1 MKTEKSITK
10 YSLIKELNAI
20 RDASRSPRN
29 KVAKMVL
36 TDQKLFQSLI
46 EVAFDYDNEVSTKAI
61 WILELVCEQRPDW
74 IAFNLPYFT
83 ENLHKIHEDSAVRSA
98 AKICNLIAQDYNSKF
113 DSPIKLIITEAQI
126 SQIIET
132 CFDWLLRDYKVATKA
147 HAMESL
153 YYLGIKTGWI
163 HYELKMIIE
172 KNLPVES
179 PGYISRAKKV
189 LDSMSSNNAA

>member
-1 MKTEKSITK
+1 MKTEKSVTK

-29 KVAKMVL
+29 KVAKLVL
-36 TDQKLFQSLI
+36 SDQKLFQSLI
-46 EVAFDYDNEVSTKAI
+46 EIAFDYDNEISTKAI

-83 ENLHKIHEDSAVRSA
+83 ENLHKIQEDTAVRSA

-113 DSPIKLIITEAQI
+113 DSPIKLIITEAQV

-132 CFDWLLRDYKVATKA
+132 CFEWLLSDYKVATKA
-147 HAMESL
+147 HAMETL
-153 YYLGIKTGWI
+153 YFLGIKTGWI

-172 KNLPVES
+172 KNIAKES

-189 LDSMSSNNAA
+189 LESISNSTAA